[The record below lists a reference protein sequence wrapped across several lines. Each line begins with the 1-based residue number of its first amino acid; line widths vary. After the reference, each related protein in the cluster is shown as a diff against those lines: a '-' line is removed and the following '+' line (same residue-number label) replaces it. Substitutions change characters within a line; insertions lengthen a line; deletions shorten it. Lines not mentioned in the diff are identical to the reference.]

1 MRVNALLT
9 LGACAAFAQADVADE
24 VAKGMNEA
32 SSSVGSVVESVTS
45 SAVSKPTF
53 TVCHLSLVFC
63 KQH

>member
-24 VAKGMNEA
+24 VAKSVGEA
-32 SSSVGSVVESVTS
+32 SSSVASAVESVTS

-53 TVCHLSLVFC
+53 TVCNKIPVLEKHR
-63 KQH
+63 